1 MKFTQDKKTNVAVCN
16 GCDARCKLGYGS
28 DAKTIQTTDLIYRRE
43 EIYPT
48 IGGEK
53 IEYYYNVMGA
63 REQAVTVLVDDKIQ
77 GTDMAVVG
85 VMKDLMCS
93 EKVRLADEISR
104 FCDHYKTR

>member
-28 DAKTIQTTDLIYRRE
+28 DTKLMPTYRHE

-53 IEYYYNVMGA
+53 IKYYYNVMGA

-85 VMKDLMCS
+85 VMKNIMCE

-104 FCDHYKTR
+104 LCDHYKTR